1 MDSLTE
7 FAHQMEEGQGSRGR
21 EKDQGDR
28 DSETGEQVMR
38 SSEILEVNDSTLF
51 TCNSDNIILYSQCVA
66 LCLPLETE
74 TTQPF
79 KSLFKDFLRWS
90 CPPPPHKK

>member
-1 MDSLTE
+1 M
-7 FAHQMEEGQGSRGR
+7 GR
-21 EKDQGDR
+21 EKDWRDR

-51 TCNSDNIILYSQCVA
+51 TCNRDNIRLYSECVA

-74 TTQPF
+74 AMQPF

-90 CPPPPHKK
+90 CPPPKKEKKNLHNRRPPVASAPF

>member
-7 FAHQMEEGQGSRGR
+7 CAHQTEEGQSSRGR
-21 EKDQGDR
+21 EKDQRDR

-51 TCNSDNIILYSQCVA
+51 TCNRDNILYSECVA

-74 TTQPF
+74 AVQPF
-79 KSLFKDFLRWS
+79 KNLFKDFLRWS
-90 CPPPPHKK
+90 CPLHKKRK